1 MKKLL
6 STALVAVMAAGSV
19 ITANAADTK
28 AVKPHKGIEILGS
41 PIKTKNNTVNIY
53 TYNMSKAQ
61 TGGFKLEGKKSGKTY
76 KYLFKNYN
84 TAPKAITLPSTE
96 TYNIWT
102 CVATG
107 SGGTTSLD
115 LRQAG
120 GEYIKVK
127 AKLSDI
133 DPTHFN
139 SNGTHTKSGH
149 TYNFTY
155 QKVNNGYYDSVLFFQ
170 SGGVF
175 TGTAPDSKGY
185 VTFYISTDVHNMTC
199 YYTEYGYDIGLESS
213 SGSGVNGGI
222 IEDLIFGNF
231 DFDLSVDINDVSL
244 LQQYLAGNTEFDSL
258 QVFYADINRDGKKD
272 VKDVTALQTA
282 IAD

>member
-1 MKKLL
+1 MKKLI
-6 STALVAVMAAGSV
+6 SIALVALMAAGSV
-19 ITANAADTK
+19 ITVNAADTK
-28 AVKPHKGIEILGS
+28 TVKPHKGIEILGS
-41 PIKTKNNTVNIY
+41 PIKTKNNAVSIY

-61 TGGFKLEGKKSGKTY
+61 TGGFILKGEKTGKTY
-76 KYLFKNYN
+76 KYIFKNYVS
-84 TAPKAITLPSTE
+84 APKTITLPSTE
-96 TYNIWT
+96 SYDIWT
-102 CVATG
+102 YVANG
-107 SGGTTSLD
+107 LGGATSLD

-127 AKLSDI
+127 VKLSDI

-139 SNGTHTKSGH
+139 SNGTHTQSGH

-199 YYTEYGYDIGLESS
+199 YYTEYGYNIGLESS
-213 SGSGVNGGI
+213 GGSGVNGGI

-244 LQQYLAGNTEFDSL
+244 LQQYLAGSTEFDSL

-272 VKDVTALQTA
+272 VSDVTALQTA